1 MTGSSDGTPP
11 NTPDIPGLAFRPL
24 RAGDAPALVAVQV
37 GRKEYDKI
45 DPLSTFE
52 GVPTVAQA
60 TWWVAHMAE
69 TQRLDTVLVAEVGGA
84 IIGYTWLE
92 WWTETTGVRLF
103 LSQAALLPEWRGRG
117 IGTAMLGWAE
127 TRLRAVAAGQ
137 AETRPAF
144 LGANATETEEDDTAL
159 LHDAGYRPAFT
170 ITEFEASAPGTQPD
184 APLPEGLALRPLEA
198 EHFLTV
204 GRSVTESY
212 AVSTFSVEPSDDEDH
227 QKREWLGGFDPSL
240 CFVAWDGEQVAGQVL
255 CRLDRGRGEMA
266 EVSVR
271 APWRRR
277 GLARALLA
285 RALRAFHERGVMR
298 VRLHTVAENQF
309 GSVRL
314 YRSVGFEPIKDHVR
328 YRKVMGEEGA

>member
-1 MTGSSDGTPP
+1 MNEALTATATAPAV
-11 NTPDIPGLAFRPL
+11 PGLTFRPL
-24 RAGDAPALVAVQV
+24 RAGDAAALVAVQE
-37 GRKEYDKI
+37 GRKKRDRI

-60 TWWVAHMAE
+60 AWWVAHKAE
-69 TQRLDTVLVAEVGGA
+69 TQTLDAVLVAEVDGA
-84 IIGYTWLE
+84 VIGYAWLE

-103 LSQAALLPEWRGRG
+103 LSQAALLPDWRGRG

-137 AETRPAF
+137 AETGPAF

-159 LHDAGYRPAFT
+159 LHDAGYRRAFSV
-170 ITEFEASAPGTQPD
+170 TEFEASALGTQPD

-198 EHFLTV
+198 EHFLAV
-204 GRSVTESY
+204 GRSVTEAY
-212 AVSTFSVEPSDDEDH
+212 AVSTFSVEPSDDEDR

-240 CFVAWDGEQVAGQVL
+240 CFVAWDGGQVAGQVI
-255 CRLDRGRGEMA
+255 CRLDKGRGEMA

-285 RALRAFHERGVMR
+285 RSLRSFHERGVTR

-314 YRSVGFEPIKDHVR
+314 YRSVGFAPIKDHVR
-328 YRKVMGEEGA
+328 YRKPVGAKGA